1 MRRVE
6 IRSGEVS
13 LTAELLDTPTA
24 EAIWQALPIASEAL
38 IWGQEVY
45 FDTPL
50 RLEAEPDARALV
62 EAGELAFW
70 LAGGAI
76 AVCYGP
82 TPISGP
88 GEIRLASAA
97 NVWGRLTGDPGAL
110 AGIAD
115 GDPIEVL
122 PIAD

>member
-6 IRSGEVS
+6 IRSVDVVAE
-13 LTAELLDTPTA
+13 AELFDTPTA
-24 EAIWQALPIASEAL
+24 DAIWAALPIASEAL

-45 FDTPL
+45 FDTEL
-50 RLEAEPDARALV
+50 RLEAEPDAREVVA
-62 EAGELAFW
+62 AGELLFW
-70 LAGGAI
+70 LAGSAI

-82 TPISGP
+82 TPISAP

-97 NVWGRLTGDPGAL
+97 NIWGRMTGDSAVL
-110 AGIAD
+110 AGVED

-122 PIAD
+122 PLAE